1 MEQTCDRRICQV
13 LDLIESR
20 LAEPLQVAT
29 LAALVSLSVSRFTH
43 LFTAAIGM
51 PPLRHLRTRRM
62 ERARQLLES
71 EGGSIRMVRSSVG
84 YTDPS
89 RFAKDFRKQF
99 GVGPREYRRD
109 YRRRRPDGAKR

>member
-1 MEQTCDRRICQV
+1 MDQTCDPRIRQV
-13 LDLIESR
+13 LGVIESR
-20 LAEPLQVAT
+20 IAEPLEVAA
-29 LAALVSLSVSRFTH
+29 LAAEISLSVSRFTH
-43 LFTAAIGM
+43 LFTVGIGM

-62 ERARQLLES
+62 ERARQLLEVTS
-71 EGGSIRMVRSSVG
+71 VPIRTVRSNVG

-109 YRRRRPDGAKR
+109 SQRSRSNVAKR